1 MIYKLDK
8 KTNNDLQIR
17 QILKRW
23 HTCKYSNDFFQDSA
37 HMYVCGDAQRMAHDV
52 HKMLL
57 YIAQMEG
64 NMNVNN
70 ADNFLK
76 SLEDESRY
84 QKDVWIS

>member
-1 MIYKLDK
+1 
-8 KTNNDLQIR
+8 
-17 QILKRW
+17 
-23 HTCKYSNDFFQDSA
+23 
-37 HMYVCGDAQRMAHDV
+37 MYVCGDAQRMAHDV

-84 QKDVWIS
+84 PILLEALSAGTITYLS

>member
-17 QILKRW
+17 
-23 HTCKYSNDFFQDSA
+23 
-37 HMYVCGDAQRMAHDV
+37 
-52 HKMLL
+52 L